1 MYKNIVFIF
10 SVLLLLPTVLGVSSV
25 YYDTN
30 DTDIRTLV
38 NDDLDPFVDVSVTVD
53 IKQIRTLEKT
63 DLSVTP
69 IDKIDRLSDPD
80 FYVKVF
86 INDEEFISPTW
97 YDTKY
102 VDDPQWSATVNVPDD
117 VEWVNITIQLWDA
130 NPSGDVLCD
139 LSGVSFD
146 ESQDDLE
153 NDVTPFDIQYVDLQ
167 YNIKTGHWTGGDGL
181 NQNSYWSMPDVSG
194 YGRLNGCD
202 DGSIYQNDLDCELW
216 FDIYQ
221 NDHDSDDIPYWTE
234 VNVFGTDPSIDD
246 RGRDDDGDG
255 VPIEWEWKWGY
266 YMQRSYGGG
275 MTHVWQYHPFI
286 WDDHMN
292 LDTDNDGL
300 SNYEEYLTGQWGSDP
315 FRKDLFVEL
324 DQMEAGPNGEDAS
337 VLPER
342 SKELLRTAY
351 NRYNIVYHLDDGCWE
366 NSGSDMIPFDEETT
380 MSWGGMNNELI
391 EIYNDYFLH
400 GDEDN
405 WRGGVFHYGVMV
417 YQCTA
422 ANGNAFG
429 GNRYQISYKGL
440 SEKARNNPL
449 LDKDIVF
456 ASAYMHECGH
466 TLDIIN
472 PGVDDQYSKY
482 PWQLNWWKWRPYK
495 SVMNYGYMFLMVD
508 YSDGSRGKY
517 DFDDWNNLDLTAF
530 QRGWW

>member
-1 MYKNIVFIF
+1 MKINVL
-10 SVLLLLPTVLGVSSV
+10 SVLIIFMFFPTILNASSSIDHIENGRSTV
-25 YYDTN
+25 
-30 DTDIRTLV
+30 IMV
-38 NDDLDPFVDVSVTVD
+38 DDLDPLVDLTVTFELL
-53 IKQIRTLEKT
+53 KIRSLEKK
-63 DLSVTP
+63 DNHLNVREY
-69 IDKIDRLSDPD
+69 IDKYSYPD
-80 FYVKVF
+80 FYVKVW
-86 INDEEFISPTW
+86 INDEMFKSPIWRNTRYV
-97 YDTKY
+97 YDPDWKVT
-102 VDDPQWSATVNVPDD
+102 SNVPDD
-117 VEWVNITIQLWDA
+117 EEWVNITIQLWDW
-130 NPSGDVLCD
+130 NLGRDQKCDISGYQQGGRDSYDVEIKYSL
-139 LSGVSFD
+139 
-146 ESQDDLE
+146 
-153 NDVTPFDIQYVDLQ
+153 
-167 YNIKTGHWTGGDGL
+167 KTGHWMGDDYAEQYFL
-181 NQNSYWSMPDVSG
+181 NADPSG

-202 DGSIYQNDLDCELW
+202 DGSIYQHDFDAELW

-221 NDHDSDDIPYWTE
+221 NDFDGDGIPYWTE
-234 VNVFGTDPSIDD
+234 VNVFGTDPTVDD

-266 YMQRSYGGG
+266 YMQRGYGGG
-275 MTHVWQYHPFI
+275 LTHAWQYHPSI
-286 WDDHMN
+286 WEDHMN
-292 LDTDNDGL
+292 LDPDEDGL
-300 SNYEEYLTGQWGSDP
+300 SNYEEYLTWQWGSDP

-337 VLPER
+337 ILPQG

-366 NSGSDMIPFDEETT
+366 SSGSDMIPFDEETT
-380 MSWGGMNNELI
+380 MSWGGTNNELYQ
-391 EIYNDYFLH
+391 IYYDYFLE

-405 WRGGVFHYGVMV
+405 WRRGVFHYGVLI
-417 YQCTA
+417 YQCSV

-472 PGVDDQYSKY
+472 PGVDDQYSKF